1 MTQQQIDAMKLALE
15 ALMYASYEDIEYDD
29 ACAAKVLEAR
39 NALKESLSDY
49 AMQEVQRLEQEP
61 YSVQQA
67 YAMAQVCLDLHEAI
81 GCKWGDNVY
90 FAIDQLKAAAHP
102 PQRTEQEPVAD
113 YIAAR
118 DMLDAKPVPPRTW
131 VGLTDDEK
139 NDCLVSADPCEAL
152 AEPEARQLIEDV
164 EQALKERNQ

>member
-1 MTQQQIDAMKLALE
+1 MRET
-15 ALMYASYEDIEYDD
+15 
-29 ACAAKVLEAR
+29 
-39 NALKESLSDY
+39 
-49 AMQEVQRLEQEP
+49 QRLGQE
-61 YSVQQA
+61 
-67 YAMAQVCLDLHEAI
+67 I
-81 GCKWGDNVY
+81 
-90 FAIDQLKAAAHP
+90 
-102 PQRTEQEPVAD
+102 EPVAD